1 MQCLR
6 RSLVTGFVVT
16 IPLIITVAAFVW
28 LFQLIDGVMGPV
40 YAQWL
45 GREIPGLGM
54 ATLLVLVLLVGVLA
68 ANVFG
73 SRLLQSGEA
82 YLLRLPIFR
91 AVYGPVKQLVG
102 AFSPNNQLG
111 FKKVVL
117 LDDPHRGLVIGFLTK
132 RFVLDRG
139 RGPEELVAVY
149 VPTNHIYF
157 GDIHIYKLSAVSF
170 PDLSVQEGVQIFLT
184 GGMAL
189 SPQVRVESHAFG
201 TARDPASAR
210 ELSEELKLPSS

>member
-1 MQCLR
+1 MQWLR

-28 LFQLIDGVMGPV
+28 LFQLIDGVMSPV

-54 ATLLVLVLLVGVLA
+54 ATLLLLVLLVGVLA
-68 ANVFG
+68 TNVFG
-73 SRLLQSGEA
+73 SRLLQRGEA

-102 AFSPNNQLG
+102 AFSPDNQLG

-132 RFVLDRG
+132 QFVLDRG

-157 GDIHIYKLSAVSF
+157 GDIHIYPLSSVSF
-170 PDLSVQEGVQIFLT
+170 PNLSVQDGVQIFLT

-189 SPQVRVESHAFG
+189 SPQVRVEGQSSGA
-201 TARDPASAR
+201 AREPASER
-210 ELSEELKLPSS
+210 ELTKELKLPLS